1 MIQLIFPLGMSLVQE
16 AEVWGLNGGKIA
28 DEDENSVR
36 KEESEKGELEILRLG
51 TEVSSTR
58 NGGRAELLEM
68 TTQTKTASITR
79 RSISCNLHVR

>member
-16 AEVWGLNGGKIA
+16 AGVWGLNGGKTT

-51 TEVSSTR
+51 TEISSTR
-58 NGGRAELLEM
+58 NGGGG
-68 TTQTKTASITR
+68 Q
-79 RSISCNLHVR
+79 SCWK